1 MILPPSLA
9 ELDKRQTFEQEAR
22 FKTQLHHKQG
32 SLKKWLI
39 KTLSSSD
46 NHVIGHKAIGIFS
59 FIVLLLANLKELIQ
73 NPHWWDKGG
82 GGGGG
87 EGLGE

>member
-82 GGGGG
+82 GGGG

>member
-9 ELDKRQTFEQEAR
+9 ELDKRQTIEQEAR

-59 FIVLLLANLKELIQ
+59 CIVLLLANFKELIQ
-73 NPHWWDKGG
+73 NPH
-82 GGGGG
+82 
-87 EGLGE
+87 

>member
-73 NPHWWDKGG
+73 NPHWWDKGA
-82 GGGGG
+82 GGGG

>member
-59 FIVLLLANLKELIQ
+59 LVLLLANFKELIQ
-73 NPHWWDKGG
+73 NPH
-82 GGGGG
+82 
-87 EGLGE
+87 